1 MIRYLKLY
9 RAFFI
14 NCLVREMEFRAHFFL
29 SNLISISWS
38 AVFLLTYFFIFR
50 QTSSVNGWTLEQML
64 LLTAIYFL
72 ADRVYDSF
80 LEMNFED
87 FVNLVNTG
95 RLDLILT
102 KPVNS
107 QFIVSLRRFS
117 FSFTISSLMMF
128 GLLVYL
134 VVHYFW
140 PLPLINLLVGL
151 LIFIAGL
158 VISYSLWF
166 MTLLPV
172 FWWGRVDNIQHLF
185 RPFHQLSRIP
195 IDITGRFIQP
205 LFTFIFPLAF
215 IATVPTQALTGQLNW
230 PLIGYGVF
238 AAALLFYLSHRLWN
252 FALRHYT
259 SASS

>member
-1 MIRYLKLY
+1 MKRYFKLY
-9 RAFFI
+9 WAFFT
-14 NCLVREMEFRAHFFL
+14 NCLIREMEFRVHFFL

-38 AVFLLTYFFIFR
+38 TVFLLTYFFIFS
-50 QTSSVNGWTLEQML
+50 QIKSVNGWTLEQML

-72 ADRVYDSF
+72 ADRIFDSF
-80 LEMNFED
+80 LEINFEE
-87 FVNLVNTG
+87 FVDLVNTG

-117 FSFTISSLMMF
+117 FSFIISSLIMVS
-128 GLLVYL
+128 LLIYL
-134 VVHYFW
+134 VVHYFL
-140 PLPLINLLVGL
+140 PLPLINILAFL
-151 LIFIAGL
+151 LIFSAGV

-185 RPFHQLSRIP
+185 RPFHQLTRIP
-195 IDITGRFIQP
+195 IDITGSVLRP
-205 LFTFIFPLAF
+205 LFTFVFPLAF
-215 IATVPTQALTGQLNW
+215 VATVPTKT
-230 PLIGYGVF
+230 LIGKPDFNLIIYGVL
-238 AAALLFYLSHRLWN
+238 AAAFFFYLSHRLWN

>member
-1 MIRYLKLY
+1 
-9 RAFFI
+9 
-14 NCLVREMEFRAHFFL
+14 
-29 SNLISISWS
+29 
-38 AVFLLTYFFIFR
+38 
-50 QTSSVNGWTLEQML
+50 ML

-238 AAALLFYLSHRLWN
+238 GLYYSIFFFSLPPVELRFASLYLCFLISP
-252 FALRHYT
+252 
-259 SASS
+259 